1 VEIVEV
7 AELLE
12 EVLEVAEKGLVEK
25 VVVLESQTD

>member
-1 VEIVEV
+1 MEIVEV

>member
-1 VEIVEV
+1 MEV

>member
-1 VEIVEV
+1 VEV